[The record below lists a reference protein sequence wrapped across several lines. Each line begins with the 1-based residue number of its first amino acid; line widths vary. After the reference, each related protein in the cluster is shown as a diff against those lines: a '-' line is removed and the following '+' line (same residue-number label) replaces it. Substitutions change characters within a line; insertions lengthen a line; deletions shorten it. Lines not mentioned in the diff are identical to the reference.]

1 MDRNE
6 RMMKLESLSVPRMV
20 FSNIIPSI
28 ISMLMVLFY
37 NLADA
42 FFIGQTKDPL
52 MFAAVNVATPAFFIF
67 MAIGMLFGIGGT
79 SLISRRF
86 GEQKDNEARHAS
98 SFCFYTGIACGLIG
112 MTLILVFMAPV
123 CRLIGASD
131 NTLSYTEDYLR
142 YVSFGIPFLI
152 FGNMF
157 SNIIRAEGKAT
168 TAMLGMIIGN
178 LINIILD
185 PILILHYDMGTS
197 GAAIATLV
205 GNVSSALFYFTHLLS
220 KRTRLSIKL
229 KDYRAGQGIAI
240 GVLAIGIPAS
250 LNSVLMSTSNILLNN
265 VMGSYDDL
273 AVAGLGV
280 AMKVNMIVVM
290 LLIGIGG
297 GVQPLF
303 GYFFGAGN
311 KKRYMEIFRFSMIIA
326 ICTSIVM
333 SIICYF
339 GADFLVR
346 TFLDNDDAYSYAFSF
361 SRKYIISGPI
371 LGILFILM
379 NAIQATG
386 AAFPALVLSI
396 SRQGLVFIPVLFTLN
411 AIFQSAEVVAL
422 SQPITDYLAILM
434 SVAVFFF
441 VYRKYIMRLIPRGK
455 DHDTKQVVHSDR
467 S

>member
-1 MDRNE
+1 MDRNAK
-6 RMMKLESLSVPRMV
+6 MMKLESLSVPRMV

-86 GEQKDNEARHAS
+86 GERKDEEARHAS
-98 SFCFYTGIACGLIG
+98 SFCFYTGIGCGLIG
-112 MTLILVFMAPV
+112 MVLILLFMTPV
-123 CRLIGASD
+123 CRLVGASD
-131 NTLSYTEDYLR
+131 ATLSYTKDYLQ

-157 SNIIRAEGKAT
+157 SNIIRAEGRAT

-178 LINIILD
+178 MINIILD
-185 PILILHYDMGTS
+185 PILILYLDMGTS
-197 GAAIATLV
+197 GAAIATLI
-205 GNVSSALFYFTHLLS
+205 GNLSSAAFYFAHLLS

-229 KDYRAGQGIAI
+229 KDYKARDGIAM

-250 LNSVLMSTSNILLNN
+250 LNSILMSSSNIMLNN

-311 KKRYMEIFRFSMIIA
+311 KKRYMEIFRFSMILA
-326 ICTSIVM
+326 IIVSIVM

-346 TFLDNDDAYSYAFSF
+346 TFLDNDDAYAYAFSF

-386 AAFPALVLSI
+386 AAIPALVLSI
-396 SRQGLVFIPVLFTLN
+396 SRQGLVFIPVLYTLN
-411 AIFQSAEVVAL
+411 AVFHTESVVAL
-422 SQPITDYLAILM
+422 SQPITDYIAILM

-441 VYRKYIMRLIPRGK
+441 VYRKYIMRLKPRGQVN
-455 DHDTKQVVHSDR
+455 DTKQVVHSD
-467 S
+467 